1 MDIVCHYA
9 KRYRVMFNADKTKI
23 VVTGSRHDM
32 EYYKEISP
40 WSLQGNKVKVV
51 SDNEHLGL
59 IVSGLNEEQKNC
71 DANASQCRK
80 SLFGLLG
87 PALSY
92 KCKLSPHVQ
101 LHLWRVYSLPVL
113 LSGLSSLPV
122 RPADIK
128 TLQVFHNK
136 ILRGFLKQSP
146 HSSIPSLYFLCG
158 ELPIEAR
165 LHIDLLTLFHNVWSN
180 PQTKIF
186 GIVSYIM
193 KMSSQKS
200 TCWSAHVRLVC
211 QMYGLPDPLSL
222 MQQPAITK
230 AQWKT
235 LVKVKITAFHEA
247 ELRQRALKSES
258 LKYFNVQLLGL
269 TGRPHQVI
277 MSANDKRSIEK
288 LRIHLKFLTGD
299 FLSYAKLARN
309 QGGDP
314 YCRLCLAP
322 VENTQH
328 ILTECRLTANVKERL
343 YPELVNL
350 VADISPLS
358 SLLDRS
364 KTPNSLLTQFIIDP
378 ASMNLPNSHRISY
391 QHPRLPDL
399 YRLSRDWCYAVFK
412 CRGHLLNPHYT
423 SM

>member
-122 RPADIK
+122 CPADIK

-158 ELPIEAR
+158 ELPI
-165 LHIDLLTLFHNVWSN
+165 
-180 PQTKIF
+180 
-186 GIVSYIM
+186 
-193 KMSSQKS
+193 
-200 TCWSAHVRLVC
+200 
-211 QMYGLPDPLSL
+211 
-222 MQQPAITK
+222 
-230 AQWKT
+230 
-235 LVKVKITAFHEA
+235 
-247 ELRQRALKSES
+247 
-258 LKYFNVQLLGL
+258 
-269 TGRPHQVI
+269 
-277 MSANDKRSIEK
+277 
-288 LRIHLKFLTGD
+288 
-299 FLSYAKLARN
+299 
-309 QGGDP
+309 
-314 YCRLCLAP
+314 
-322 VENTQH
+322 
-328 ILTECRLTANVKERL
+328 
-343 YPELVNL
+343 
-350 VADISPLS
+350 
-358 SLLDRS
+358 
-364 KTPNSLLTQFIIDP
+364 
-378 ASMNLPNSHRISY
+378 
-391 QHPRLPDL
+391 
-399 YRLSRDWCYAVFK
+399 
-412 CRGHLLNPHYT
+412 
-423 SM
+423 